1 MYICM
6 YVYMYI
12 CIYSKN
18 KINICVY
25 IYIYIA
31 DSLCYTVESNITLS
45 ISSSPT
51 NFFKKLPTS
60 KKLLLV
66 TTSEIFSS
74 L

>member
-1 MYICM
+1 M
-6 YVYMYI
+6 YVCTYI
-12 CIYSKN
+12 CIYM
-18 KINICVY
+18 C

-60 KKLLLV
+60 KKLLLIA
-66 TTSEIFSS
+66 TSEIFSS